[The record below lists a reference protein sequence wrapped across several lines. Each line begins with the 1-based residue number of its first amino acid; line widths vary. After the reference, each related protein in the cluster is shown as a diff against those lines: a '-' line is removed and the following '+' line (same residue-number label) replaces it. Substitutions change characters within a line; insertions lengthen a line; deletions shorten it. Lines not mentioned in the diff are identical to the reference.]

1 MSDLGENPEHFQADG
16 PETTERV
23 RQQLARILDSRQFQ
37 RADALTRFLQ
47 FAVEET
53 LAGRAS
59 GLKARSVAF
68 KALGRPKD
76 FEARTD
82 PIVSIQAGR
91 LRRALDRYYKNEG
104 CDGPLLISLPV
115 GQYVPTFSSRKTQD
129 TPPTADRL
137 KTCFAAVGQTSAANS
152 VLQLA

>member
-1 MSDLGENPEHFQADG
+1 MSDLGENFEHFQADG
-16 PETTERV
+16 LEATERV

-47 FAVEET
+47 FVVEET

-76 FEARTD
+76 FDVRTD
-82 PIVSIQAGR
+82 PIV
-91 LRRALDRYYKNEG
+91 RALI
-104 CDGPLLISLPV
+104 GPLR
-115 GQYVPTFSSRKTQD
+115 T
-129 TPPTADRL
+129 
-137 KTCFAAVGQTSAANS
+137 
-152 VLQLA
+152 